1 MSRQWKG
8 GKGDKPRPVAD
19 AEQFASNWDR
29 IFNKVASAAEDAADV
44 MSDYDDGTDPVI
56 ENYDPESYLNRYDA
70 SRLPEGL
77 KTVEIDTL
85 FESTNFELA
94 GDFMNAFGQEVLT
107 EPTCPSPEL
116 AKLRLELIREEVE
129 ELNVGIEGM
138 DIVEIADALTDI
150 LYVVYG
156 AGHAFGIDLDEC
168 YAEVHRSNMS
178 KLGED
183 GKPIYREDGKVL
195 KGPNYFHPNLKDILD
210 GAL

>member
-1 MSRQWKG
+1 MS
-8 GKGDKPRPVAD
+8 GKGSKQRPVAD
-19 AEQFASNWDR
+19 QNKSEFAENWDR
-29 IFNKVASAAEDAADV
+29 IFNKVASAAEDAANV
-44 MSDYDDGTDPVI
+44 MSGTDPVI
-56 ENYDPESYLNRYDA
+56 ENYDPEAYLNRYDA
-70 SRLPEGL
+70 SRIPEGIRS
-77 KTVEIDTL
+77 VEVDTL

-168 YAEVHRSNMS
+168 YHEVHRSNMS

-183 GKPIYREDGKVL
+183 GKPIYRDDGKVL

>member
-1 MSRQWKG
+1 MS
-8 GKGDKPRPVAD
+8 GKGSKARPYSVDGKEFAD
-19 AEQFASNWDR
+19 NWDR
-29 IFNKVASAAEDAADV
+29 IFNKTAVDDAADT
-44 MSDYDDGTDPVI
+44 MS
-56 ENYDPESYLNRYDA
+56 RYDA
-70 SRLPEGL
+70 DRLPEGI
-77 KTVEIDTL
+77 KSVELDDL
-85 FESTNFELA
+85 VGSTNFELA

-138 DIVEIADALTDI
+138 DLVEIADALTDI

-168 YAEVHRSNMS
+168 YREVHRSNMS

>member
-1 MSRQWKG
+1 MS
-8 GKGDKPRPVAD
+8 GKGSKARPYSVDGQEFAD
-19 AEQFASNWDR
+19 NWDR
-29 IFNKVASAAEDAADV
+29 IFNKTAVDDAADT
-44 MSDYDDGTDPVI
+44 MS
-56 ENYDPESYLNRYDA
+56 RYEAD
-70 SRLPEGL
+70 RLPEGVSHDEDPINEDPEPPFFRDE
-77 KTVEIDTL
+77 KTGMLAIEFEDL
-85 FESTNFELA
+85 FGKTNFELA
-94 GDFMNAFGQEVLT
+94 GQFMRAFGQEVLT

-156 AGHAFGIDLDEC
+156 AGHAFGIDLDAC

>member
-1 MSRQWKG
+1 M
-8 GKGDKPRPVAD
+8 GKGSKARPYSVDGKEFAD
-19 AEQFASNWDR
+19 NWDR
-29 IFNKVASAAEDAADV
+29 IFNKTAVDDAADV
-44 MSDYDDGTDPVI
+44 MSGVDPI
-56 ENYDPESYLNRYDA
+56 NEDPEPPFFRDKETGMLSIELDD
-70 SRLPEGL
+70 LIG
-77 KTVEIDTL
+77 
-85 FESTNFELA
+85 STNFELA

-107 EPTCPSPEL
+107 EPTLPSPEL

-156 AGHAFGIDLDEC
+156 AGHSFGIDLDEC
-168 YAEVHRSNMS
+168 YHEVHRSNMS
-178 KLGED
+178 KLGAD
-183 GKPIYREDGKVL
+183 GKPIYREDGKVM